1 MGEEEGGRGKKE
13 ISVVERLDVT
23 HIAVQT
29 IACAAECTHCGCRV
43 CTCKGGLGT
52 VIIDHRRSKNENKNK
67 NKKRG
72 KQKKKGIV

>member
-29 IACAAECTHCGCRV
+29 IACAAECTQCGCRV

-52 VIIDHRRSKNENKNK
+52 VIIDHRR
-67 NKKRG
+67 
-72 KQKKKGIV
+72 